1 MNKNKILLPLLCAF
15 GFMLA
20 TGCVPNDKMTS
31 APKRQI
37 KSTVFNS
44 VDISFTKGLKVST
57 DVYLNKKDADFM
69 YIVFDND
76 TDAKINIQ
84 FAKTEGEAK
93 LFFNGEE
100 IYDFGVEAVEE
111 KNDSVQITLLE
122 GLNSFS
128 LRGNDCDL
136 KISLSSKDI
145 KAGDIDYAGVMKPA
159 DNDMTE

>member
-1 MNKNKILLPLLCAF
+1 MNKNKILLTLLCAIC
-15 GFMLA
+15 FMLT
-20 TGCVPNDKMTS
+20 TGCVPNDKMAT
-31 APKRQI
+31 APKRQV

-57 DVYLNKKDADFM
+57 DVYLNKRDADFM

-76 TDAKINIQ
+76 TNAKININ
-84 FAKTEGEAK
+84 FTKTEGDAK

-100 IYDFGVEAVEE
+100 IYDFGAESVED
-111 KNDSVQITLLE
+111 KNDSVQITLKE

-128 LRGNDCDL
+128 LKGNDCDL
-136 KISLSSKDI
+136 KISLSSKDV

-159 DNDMTE
+159 DKDIAE